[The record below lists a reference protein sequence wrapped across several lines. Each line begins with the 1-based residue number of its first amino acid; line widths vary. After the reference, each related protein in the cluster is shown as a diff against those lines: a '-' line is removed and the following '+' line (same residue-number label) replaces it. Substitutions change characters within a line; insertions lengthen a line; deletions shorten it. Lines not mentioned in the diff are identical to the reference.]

1 MTGSESC
8 LVSDPQ
14 GVISKRLKFKSGI
27 LHQREAV
34 LMMMEGEK
42 MRGFRMIAVE
52 KANEIAYGAVRLGMV
67 TGIVFA
73 VSMMNPGFQT
83 VSAAADISA
92 ESALVEDE
100 ETELISETSDEYA
113 EELFL
118 QGVQYDMREEY
129 EEAIEYF
136 LKAADLGYVNAQY
149 VLGWKY
155 HFGDGIEQDYEE
167 AAKYYQLAA
176 DQGHALAQT
185 CIGHCYLS
193 GRGVEQ
199 DYAKAFA
206 YFQLAAIQGEET
218 SFYNLGKMYEQGL
231 GIEQDYSKAEEYYQK
246 ALELGYMDAAE
257 ALARVKQFAG

>member
-83 VSAAADISA
+83 LSAAADISA

-185 CIGHCYLS
+185 CIGHCYL
-193 GRGVEQ
+193 R
-199 DYAKAFA
+199 
-206 YFQLAAIQGEET
+206 
-218 SFYNLGKMYEQGL
+218 
-231 GIEQDYSKAEEYYQK
+231 AEELSRTMPKLLRTFSWQPFREK
-246 ALELGYMDAAE
+246 KRRFII
-257 ALARVKQFAG
+257 LAKCMNRDWE